1 MDSTRGLITCKA
13 SKHRID
19 PHCIIFKTDKRYS
32 SEVPSPSWHLRGLY
46 WMSGGVGLAFYPWL
60 VWLNDPGPHT
70 DRTAEPRAAP
80 LTP

>member
-32 SEVPSPSWHLRGLY
+32 SEVPSPSPPSHGI
-46 WMSGGVGLAFYPWL
+46 SEVSTG
-60 VWLNDPGPHT
+60 
-70 DRTAEPRAAP
+70 
-80 LTP
+80 